1 MKQADRSSR
10 WNPQVFHYI
19 AAAMIVAVG
28 LYLNFFLKVDSVP
41 PKKPFSAFPRTIGGW
56 TAVRDFDFDKETM
69 ANLRVDDFLFRSYT
83 NGDRQ
88 IQLYIGY
95 YRTQREG
102 AQIHSPKHC
111 LPGSGWFQ
119 ISEAKRN
126 FSPPGSA
133 AFEIVEAV
141 YQKERDR
148 TMFLYWYDMHGR
160 KITNEYLMKLAMIWH
175 SIADNRSDAAFI
187 RLSIPDNAD
196 NTEKTLHLGEE
207 FLAQAV
213 PQIESF
219 LP

>member
-1 MKQADRSSR
+1 MKQARPSSG
-10 WNPQVFHYI
+10 WNPRVSFYI
-19 AAAMIVAVG
+19 AAAMVVAIG
-28 LYLNFFLKVDSVP
+28 LYVNLFLKVDSVP
-41 PKKPFSAFPRTIGGW
+41 PRKPFAEFPRSIGGW
-56 TAVRDFDFDKETM
+56 TAVRDYDFDKETM

-83 NGDRQ
+83 NGERQ

-119 ISEAKRN
+119 ISEATRN
-126 FSPPGSA
+126 FSPPGNPS
-133 AFEIVEAV
+133 FELVEAV
-141 YQKERDR
+141 YQKERDK

-175 SIADNRSDAAFI
+175 SIRDNRSDAAFI
-187 RLSIPDNAD
+187 RLSLPDTGD
-196 NTEKTLHLGEE
+196 NTEKTRRLGEE